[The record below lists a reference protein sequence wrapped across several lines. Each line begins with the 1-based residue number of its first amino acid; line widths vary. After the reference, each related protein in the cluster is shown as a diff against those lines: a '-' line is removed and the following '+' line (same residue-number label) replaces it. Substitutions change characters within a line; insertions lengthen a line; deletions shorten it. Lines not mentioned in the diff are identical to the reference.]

1 MPVMERTE
9 AVLPLEAMKLPT
21 VEYPPEVL
29 ARLNRIREKVD
40 AQIAKGEKLETLEE
54 YAARRGIALE
64 CM

>member
-9 AVLPLEAMKLPT
+9 AVLPPEFMNLPDA
-21 VEYPPEVL
+21 EYPPEVL

-54 YAARRGIALE
+54 YAARRGIALDG
-64 CM
+64 